1 MNEEEKNITAA
12 PAETAAAPKR
22 RGRPRKNPLPAE
34 TNELPLENTTKPAK
48 AETEVKTEKTPAPAA
63 PAQEVAPAHAESISL
78 IEKVKKYVRKSK
90 KTETPAEP
98 VKTETVEKKPEPQ
111 AEEKTAEER

>member
-1 MNEEEKNITAA
+1 MNEEEKNITAT

-48 AETEVKTEKTPAPAA
+48 AETECLPNWLAYSTNAWLVN
-63 PAQEVAPAHAESISL
+63 EVAW
-78 IEKVKKYVRKSK
+78 
-90 KTETPAEP
+90 
-98 VKTETVEKKPEPQ
+98 
-111 AEEKTAEER
+111 